1 MKISERLKEISEFI
15 SPEDKL
21 IDIGCDHALLDIYLC
36 EQYKDLKVI
45 ASDIHEGALNNAIK
59 NVSNH
64 NLNDRIS
71 LRLGDGLSIVNA
83 DEIDT
88 ILISGMGFY
97 TIQDILSNAPKMV
110 NVKKIVVQSN
120 TDVVKLRKF
129 IIKLGFKIVK
139 EKLVKDN
146 DIIYTII
153 EFGLGQ
159 EKYTYDEIYF
169 GPRILENKDDLFY
182 EYYSKKLLKYENLLL
197 QIPKY
202 EIKSKLHHKK
212 LIKIIRRALT
222 TVENK
227 VDVEEEK

>member
-1 MKISERLKEISEFI
+1 MKISDRLKSISEFI
-15 SPEDKL
+15 DEKDKL

-36 EQYKDLKVI
+36 EQYKDLKII
-45 ASDIHEGALNNAIK
+45 ASDIHEGALKNAIN
-59 NVSNH
+59 NVDKYKM
-64 NLNDRIS
+64 NDRID
-71 LRLGDGLSIVNA
+71 LRLGDGLQIVNS

-97 TIQDILSNAPKMV
+97 TIKDILSNKIKME

-129 IIKLGFKIVK
+129 VIKLGFKIVK

-146 DIIYTII
+146 EIIYTII
-153 EFGLGQ
+153 EFGKGE
-159 EKYTYDEIYF
+159 EKYSYDEIYF
-169 GPRILENKDDLFY
+169 GPRILENKDELFY

-202 EIKSKLHHKK
+202 ELKSKLHHKY

-222 TVENK
+222 TKEK
-227 VDVEEEK
+227 AIDVKEK